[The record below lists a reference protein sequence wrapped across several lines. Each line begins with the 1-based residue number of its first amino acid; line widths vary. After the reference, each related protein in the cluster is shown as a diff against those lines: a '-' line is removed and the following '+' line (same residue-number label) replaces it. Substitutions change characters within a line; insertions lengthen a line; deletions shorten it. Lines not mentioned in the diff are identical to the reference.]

1 MVKKYKITF
10 LDANALNE
18 VKLSLVQDICQI
30 FSIWH
35 ISHVCY
41 GCSTHKVLFI
51 YIYGTNK
58 QRRHRVLTVTSANS
72 WKYFEPSLL
81 FKYLLLC
88 DNQILG
94 IGRERER
101 EREKRNQFVNC
112 RRISQISSSLCCF
125 PCLLRKFLFDNQ
137 PTYNSFLI

>member
-1 MVKKYKITF
+1 MVKKYRIAF
-10 LDANALNE
+10 LDTNALNE

-41 GCSTHKVLFI
+41 GCCTHKVLFI

-101 EREKRNQFVNC
+101 ERERNAINSLIADESLKSVPLCVAFLACFV
-112 RRISQISSSLCCF
+112 
-125 PCLLRKFLFDNQ
+125 
-137 PTYNSFLI
+137 SFYLIINLPIIPF